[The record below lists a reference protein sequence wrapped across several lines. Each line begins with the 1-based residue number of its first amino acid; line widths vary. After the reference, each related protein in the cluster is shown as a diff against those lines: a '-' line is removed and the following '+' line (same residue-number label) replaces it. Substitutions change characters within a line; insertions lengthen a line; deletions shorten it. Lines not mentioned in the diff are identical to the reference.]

1 MIDFRYHLV
10 SIIAIFFALAAGI
23 VLGAGPLSD
32 TIDDT
37 LTDQTSDLREDNRRL
52 REQLETANEE
62 QAYQEA
68 FVNEI
73 TPRLVSDQLEGERV
87 AVIALPG
94 ASEDTVEE
102 VSEALE
108 RAGAEADLTVSIEP
122 AWTDPDSEPVLDQ
135 LATEMV
141 SSGTELGAG
150 NGFDRG
156 AAVLAAALLS
166 RSPENGEA
174 DAPARTVDTMVV
186 TAYEEAGM
194 IQLGHDASTTPTM
207 AVAVAGPVSG
217 DDADERLSRLLK
229 LTDELRANSDGVV
242 VGGPPATAQN
252 GLVAALRGADVE
264 DDADEVSTVD
274 VIDLPTGR
282 VAAVFALAEQQ
293 RGGSGHYGIVGDTDG
308 ALPPVQDSDAE
319 DDDEDPGTDDG
330 SDSDDEDPEDPEDV
344 EDEADEAGNN

>member
-1 MIDFRYHLV
+1 VIDFRYHLV

-68 FVNEI
+68 FVQEI

-94 ASEDTVEE
+94 ASEDIVEE
-102 VSEALE
+102 VGEALE

-135 LATEMV
+135 LATELV
-141 SSGTELGAG
+141 STGTELGTG

-166 RSPENGEA
+166 RSPENGEV
-174 DAPARTVDTMVV
+174 DGPARTVDTTVI
-186 TAYEEAGM
+186 TAYEEAGL
-194 IQLGHDASTTPTM
+194 IQLGQDASTTPTM

-217 DDADERLSRLLK
+217 DDADERLSRLVK
-229 LTDELRANSDGVV
+229 LTDELRSNSDGVV
-242 VGGPPATAQN
+242 VGGPPGTAET
-252 GLVAALRGADVE
+252 GLVSVLRAG
-264 DDADEVSTVD
+264 DEGEEISTVD

-293 RGGSGHYGIVGDTDG
+293 RGGVGHYGIVGDIDG
-308 ALPPVQDSDAE
+308 ALPPVQESDQDEDTDTDTDTDDVPDPGDAE
-319 DDDEDPGTDDG
+319 DE
-330 SDSDDEDPEDPEDV
+330 S
-344 EDEADEAGNN
+344 DEAGNN